1 MNKDLK
7 DSLIEMIAVF
17 GLVFFGL
24 GSVAVGSFYSKNEID
39 PGFNILNTFIIAFA
53 HGIYIFVAIASTSRI
68 SGAHINPAITLSMWI
83 HKKINLNK
91 MFFYLAAQFFGGIL
105 GAIFWSLIFDSSLG
119 IHALSSDIFTTS
131 IIVGLSLEIVCTAF
145 LSAVIFSTIGNESH
159 FMSALSIGFMVFLG
173 SIIAMPFTGGSMN
186 PARTLGPAVAY
197 GEFKD
202 IWIYFVG
209 PIVGAF
215 IGSYIGK
222 MVNFNN

>member
-105 GAIFWSLIFDSSLG
+105 VSNFF
-119 IHALSSDIFTTS
+119 
-131 IIVGLSLEIVCTAF
+131 
-145 LSAVIFSTIGNESH
+145 
-159 FMSALSIGFMVFLG
+159 
-173 SIIAMPFTGGSMN
+173 
-186 PARTLGPAVAY
+186 
-197 GEFKD
+197 
-202 IWIYFVG
+202 IWE
-209 PIVGAF
+209 
-215 IGSYIGK
+215 
-222 MVNFNN
+222 

>member
-1 MNKDLK
+1 
-7 DSLIEMIAVF
+7 MIC
-17 GLVFFGL
+17 
-24 GSVAVGSFYSKNEID
+24 
-39 PGFNILNTFIIAFA
+39 
-53 HGIYIFVAIASTSRI
+53 AISTAASAQS
-68 SGAHINPAITLSMWI
+68 PPLSP
-83 HKKINLNK
+83 
-91 MFFYLAAQFFGGIL
+91 
-105 GAIFWSLIFDSSLG
+105 D
-119 IHALSSDIFTTS
+119 
-131 IIVGLSLEIVCTAF
+131 
-145 LSAVIFSTIGNESH
+145 
-159 FMSALSIGFMVFLG
+159 FMSALSIGFVVFLG